1 VWLFLNAS
9 SAPTYRRRNNPNG
22 QTRFLKNG
30 VTCPTPRPPAEGNL
44 PINQT
49 FQTVR
54 LKAPPPRVR
63 KVGFDFKWL
72 DL

>member
-1 VWLFLNAS
+1 MLF
-9 SAPTYRRRNNPNG
+9 PENG
-22 QTRFLKNG
+22 A